1 MLLIGFELLTGKVM
15 ADRLKSRGRR
25 FRTIAAIGCA
35 LLFLSPSPLHGQ
47 SSPQNLQNVSS
58 TGQSTVVDSA
68 DHRESPLDPATP
80 DKSADQQPT
89 AITASGNP
97 NSITNGPH
105 DWVHRWLRK
114 VDQARS
120 EQPHYAAPLITTH
133 PLLVQQFR
141 FDTYY
146 QSARNGVATD
156 VYGSG
161 KGLEIIPNTRMEV
174 QVGIPPYYFRHA
186 PNIPDGFGD
195 VSIFLKFRVA
205 SAPEGKGGYF
215 VGFFL
220 GGSFP
225 SAQSPNGLG
234 HTVWSPMLAAAK
246 RWKFFDWQTNL
257 GGILPQSGTPVL
269 GRQIVFNNTF
279 QFNVAR
285 KFWPEVENNTTFY
298 IDGPHS
304 GSHQNFITP
313 GLIVGPFPLAEHL
326 HFMFGGGV
334 QIATGQFYTYNHRW
348 IWTIRFPF

>member
-1 MLLIGFELLTGKVM
+1 M
-15 ADRLKSRGRR
+15 ADGLKSRWRR
-25 FRTIAAIGCA
+25 FRTIATIGCA

-58 TGQSTVVDSA
+58 TGQSTIVDSA

-257 GGILPQSGTPVL
+257 GRARARVGKRVALQGNLDPITLFAPEDVLKARVEEVLLAAGGRPGHIFNLGHGIVPHTPPE
-269 GRQIVFNNTF
+269 
-279 QFNVAR
+279 NVAR
-285 KFWPEVENNTTFY
+285 LVE
-298 IDGPHS
+298 
-304 GSHQNFITP
+304 
-313 GLIVGPFPLAEHL
+313 LVRE
-326 HFMFGGGV
+326 GG
-334 QIATGQFYTYNHRW
+334 A
-348 IWTIRFPF
+348 

>member
-1 MLLIGFELLTGKVM
+1 MGKV
-15 ADRLKSRGRR
+15 RGTFLRSCCLR
-25 FRTIAAIGCA
+25 FSAITGIACA
-35 LLFLSPSPLHGQ
+35 LLLLTASALHGQ
-47 SSPQNLQNVSS
+47 SPAPHLQKFSS
-58 TGQSTVVDSA
+58 AVQSTVVDTA
-68 DHRESPLDPATP
+68 DHADSPLAQATP
-80 DKSADQQPT
+80 SQPDDQRP
-89 AITASGNP
+89 AAARGGDP
-97 NSITNGPH
+97 NSLTNGPH

-114 VDQARS
+114 VDEARS

-141 FDTYY
+141 FDTYN

-156 VYGSG
+156 VYGAG

-174 QVGIPPYYFRHA
+174 QVGIPSYFFRHA

-205 SAPEGKGGYF
+205 SAPEGRGGYF
-215 VGFFL
+215 LGFFL

-225 SAQSPNGLG
+225 SAQSPNGQG

-257 GGILPQSGTPVL
+257 GGTLPQSGTPLL

-285 KFWPEVENNTTFY
+285 KLWPEVENNTTFY
-298 IDGPHS
+298 VDGPHS
-304 GSHQNFITP
+304 GNYQNFITP
-313 GLIVGPFPLAEHL
+313 GLIVGPFPLAERL
-326 HFMFGGGV
+326 RFMFGGGE
-334 QIATGQFYTYNHRW
+334 QIATSQFYTYNHRW

>member
-1 MLLIGFELLTGKVM
+1 MAKVM
-15 ADRLKSRGRR
+15 GSTLKSCCMR
-25 FRTIAAIGCA
+25 FSAITAMDCA
-35 LLFLSPSPLHGQ
+35 LLLLSPSALHGQ
-47 SSPQNLQNVSS
+47 SPAPDALHSS
-58 TGQSTVVDSA
+58 SAVQSAAVESGDHGDSL
-68 DHRESPLDPATP
+68 LDPATP
-80 DKSADQQPT
+80 GQSPDQRPVAERGAD
-89 AITASGNP
+89 P
-97 NSITNGPH
+97 NSITNGPD

-114 VDQARS
+114 VDKARS

-141 FDTYY
+141 FDGYY

-156 VYGSG
+156 VYGAG

-174 QVGIPPYYFRHA
+174 QVGIPPYFFRHA
-186 PNIPDGFGD
+186 PNLPDGFGD

-215 VGFFL
+215 LGFFL

-225 SAQSPNGLG
+225 SAQSPNGQG
-234 HTVWSPMLAAAK
+234 HTVWSPMVAAAK

-257 GGILPQSGTPVL
+257 GGALPQSGTPLL

-298 IDGPHS
+298 VDGPHS
-304 GSHQNFITP
+304 GSYQNFITP
-313 GLIVGPFPLAEHL
+313 GLIVGPFPLAERL
-326 HFMFGGGV
+326 RFMFGGGV
-334 QIATGQFYTYNHRW
+334 QIATSQFYTYNHRW
-348 IWTIRFPF
+348 IWTMRFPF

>member
-1 MLLIGFELLTGKVM
+1 MGNT
-15 ADRLKSRGRR
+15 LKPCWRR
-25 FRTIAAIGCA
+25 FRTIAATACFVLQLTASA
-35 LLFLSPSPLHGQ
+35 LHAQSPAPDTRKL
-47 SSPQNLQNVSS
+47 SS
-58 TGQSTVVDSA
+58 TVQSTDSA
-68 DHRESPLDPATP
+68 DQGTSAPDPTTP
-80 DKSADQQPT
+80 SKSADQRHAGPRT
-89 AITASGNP
+89 GGDPKSL
-97 NSITNGPH
+97 TNGPD

-161 KGLEIIPNTRMEV
+161 KGLEIIPNARMEV

-186 PNIPDGFGD
+186 PNTPDGFGD

-215 VGFFL
+215 LGFFL

-225 SAQSPNGLG
+225 SAQSPNGMG

-246 RWKFFDWQTNL
+246 RWKSFDWQTNL
-257 GGILPQSGTPVL
+257 GGSLPQSGTPVL
-269 GRQIVFNNTF
+269 GRQIIFNNTF
-279 QFNVAR
+279 QFNVVR
-285 KFWPEVENNTTFY
+285 KLWPEVENNTTFY
-298 IDGPHS
+298 VDGPHS
-304 GSHQNFITP
+304 GSYQNFITP
-313 GLIVGPFPLAEHL
+313 GLIVGPFPLAERL
-326 HFMFGGGV
+326 RFMFGGGV
-334 QIATGQFYTYNHRW
+334 QIATSQFYTYNHRW

>member
-1 MLLIGFELLTGKVM
+1 
-15 ADRLKSRGRR
+15 
-25 FRTIAAIGCA
+25 
-35 LLFLSPSPLHGQ
+35 
-47 SSPQNLQNVSS
+47 
-58 TGQSTVVDSA
+58 
-68 DHRESPLDPATP
+68 
-80 DKSADQQPT
+80 
-89 AITASGNP
+89 
-97 NSITNGPH
+97 
-105 DWVHRWLRK
+105 
-114 VDQARS
+114 
-120 EQPHYAAPLITTH
+120 
-133 PLLVQQFR
+133 LVQQFR

-186 PNIPDGFGD
+186 PNTPDGFGD

-205 SAPEGKGGYF
+205 SAPEDKGGYF
-215 VGFFL
+215 LGFFL

-225 SAQSPNGLG
+225 SAQSPNGMG

-257 GGILPQSGTPVL
+257 GGSLPQSGTPVL

-298 IDGPHS
+298 VDGPHS
-304 GSHQNFITP
+304 GSYQNFVTP
-313 GLIVGPFPLAEHL
+313 GLIVGPFPLAERL
-326 HFMFGGGV
+326 RFMFGGGV
-334 QIATGQFYTYNHRW
+334 QIATSQFYTYNHRW

>member
-1 MLLIGFELLTGKVM
+1 MGKV
-15 ADRLKSRGRR
+15 RGTFLRSCCLR
-25 FRTIAAIGCA
+25 FSAITGIACA
-35 LLFLSPSPLHGQ
+35 LLLLTASALHGQ
-47 SSPQNLQNVSS
+47 SPAPHLQKFSS
-58 TGQSTVVDSA
+58 AVQSTVVDSA
-68 DHRESPLDPATP
+68 DHADSPLAQATP
-80 DKSADQQPT
+80 SQPD
-89 AITASGNP
+89 AQRPAAARGGDP
-97 NSITNGPH
+97 NSLTNGPH

-114 VDQARS
+114 VDEARS

-141 FDTYY
+141 FDTYN

-156 VYGSG
+156 VYGAG

-174 QVGIPPYYFRHA
+174 QVGIPSYFFRHA

-205 SAPEGKGGYF
+205 SAPEGRGGYF
-215 VGFFL
+215 LGFFL

-225 SAQSPNGLG
+225 SAQSPNGQG

-257 GGILPQSGTPVL
+257 GGTLPQSGTPLL

-285 KFWPEVENNTTFY
+285 KLWPEVENNTTFY
-298 IDGPHS
+298 VDGPHS
-304 GSHQNFITP
+304 GNYQNFITP
-313 GLIVGPFPLAEHL
+313 GLIVGPFPLAERL
-326 HFMFGGGV
+326 RFMFGGGE
-334 QIATGQFYTYNHRW
+334 QIATSQFYTYNHRW

>member
-1 MLLIGFELLTGKVM
+1 MAKVM
-15 ADRLKSRGRR
+15 GSTLKSCCMR
-25 FRTIAAIGCA
+25 FSAITAMDCA
-35 LLFLSPSPLHGQ
+35 LLLLSPSALHGQ
-47 SSPQNLQNVSS
+47 SLAPDALHSS
-58 TGQSTVVDSA
+58 SAVQSAAVESK
-68 DHRESPLDPATP
+68 DHSLLDAATP
-80 DKSADQQPT
+80 GQSADQRPV
-89 AITASGNP
+89 AARGADP
-97 NSITNGPH
+97 NSITNGPD

-141 FDTYY
+141 FDGYY

-156 VYGSG
+156 VYGAG

-174 QVGIPPYYFRHA
+174 QVGIPPYFFRHA
-186 PNIPDGFGD
+186 PNLPDGFGD

-215 VGFFL
+215 LGFFL

-225 SAQSPNGLG
+225 SAQSPNGQG
-234 HTVWSPMLAAAK
+234 HTVWSPMVAAAK

-257 GGILPQSGTPVL
+257 GGALPQSGTPLL

-298 IDGPHS
+298 VDGPHS
-304 GSHQNFITP
+304 GSYQNFITP
-313 GLIVGPFPLAEHL
+313 GLIVGPFPLAERL
-326 HFMFGGGV
+326 RFMFGGGV
-334 QIATGQFYTYNHRW
+334 QIATSQFYTYNHRW
-348 IWTIRFPF
+348 IWTMRFPF

>member
-1 MLLIGFELLTGKVM
+1 MGDILNSCRMRFSAIAGMGCSLLLLNP
-15 ADRLKSRGRR
+15 S
-25 FRTIAAIGCA
+25 A
-35 LLFLSPSPLHGQ
+35 LYGQ
-47 SSPQNLQNVSS
+47 SAAADAQHFSS
-58 TGQSTVVDSA
+58 AEESTVVDSA
-68 DHRESPLDPATP
+68 DQGASPLDPATP
-80 DKSADQQPT
+80 DRSADQHPPT
-89 AITASGNP
+89 ATASGKP

-105 DWVHRWLRK
+105 DWVHRWLRN
-114 VDQARS
+114 VDEARS

-156 VYGSG
+156 EYGSG
-161 KGLEIIPNTRMEV
+161 KGLEIVPNTRMEV
-174 QVGIPPYYFRHA
+174 QVGIPPYFFRHA
-186 PNIPDGFGD
+186 PKFPDGFGD

-215 VGFFL
+215 LGFFL

-225 SAQSPNGLG
+225 SAQSPNGQG

-246 RWKFFDWQTNL
+246 RWRFFDWQTNL
-257 GGILPQSGTPVL
+257 GGSLPQSGTPLL

-279 QFNVAR
+279 QVNVAR

-298 IDGPHS
+298 VDGPHS
-304 GSHQNFITP
+304 GSYQNFITP
-313 GLIVGPFPLAEHL
+313 GLIVGPFPLAERL
-326 HFMFGGGV
+326 RLMFGGGV
-334 QIATGQFYTYNHRW
+334 QIATSQFYTYNHRW